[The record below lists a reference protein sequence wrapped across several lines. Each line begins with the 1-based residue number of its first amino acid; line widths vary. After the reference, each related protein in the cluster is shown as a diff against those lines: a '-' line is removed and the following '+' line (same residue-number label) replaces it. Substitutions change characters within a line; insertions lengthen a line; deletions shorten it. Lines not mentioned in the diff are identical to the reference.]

1 MPMMNH
7 PFWKALS
14 LYLAAAVI
22 VLSLP
27 AQGWAMLV
35 PAENAEVRSAD
46 LQRVQAVL
54 ESGAIR
60 QRLMDYGLSSEEAVA
75 RINSLSDEQ
84 VHQLAANL
92 DAVQAGGDVL
102 SDVIVILLIV
112 VLVIVIL
119 ELTGHRVVMK
129 R

>member
-1 MPMMNH
+1 
-7 PFWKALS
+7 
-14 LYLAAAVI
+14 
-22 VLSLP
+22 
-27 AQGWAMLV
+27 MLV
-35 PAENAEVRSAD
+35 PAESEAVRSAD
-46 LQRVQAVL
+46 LTQVQAVL
-54 ESGAIR
+54 ESSVIR
-60 QRLMDYGLSSEEAVA
+60 QRLTDYGLSSEETLA
-75 RINSLSDEQ
+75 RINALSDEQ

-102 SDVIVILLIV
+102 GDVIVILLIV

>member
-1 MPMMNH
+1 MLNH
-7 PFWKALS
+7 PFFKVLS
-14 LYLAAAVI
+14 LYLAAAVMA
-22 VLSLP
+22 LSLP

-35 PAENAEVRSAD
+35 PAESEAVRSAD
-46 LQRVQAVL
+46 LTRVQAVL
-54 ESGAIR
+54 ESSVIR
-60 QRLMDYGLSSEEAVA
+60 QRLTDYGLSSEETLA
-75 RINSLSDEQ
+75 RINALSDEQ

-102 SDVIVILLIV
+102 GDVIVILLIV

>member
-1 MPMMNH
+1 MLNH
-7 PFWKALS
+7 PFFKVLS
-14 LYLAAAVI
+14 LYLAAAVMA
-22 VLSLP
+22 LSLP

-35 PAENAEVRSAD
+35 PAESEAVRSAD
-46 LQRVQAVL
+46 LTRVQAVL
-54 ESGAIR
+54 ESSVIR
-60 QRLMDYGLSSEEAVA
+60 QRLTDYGLSSEETLA
-75 RINSLSDEQ
+75 RINALSDEQ

-102 SDVIVILLIV
+102 GDVIIILLII